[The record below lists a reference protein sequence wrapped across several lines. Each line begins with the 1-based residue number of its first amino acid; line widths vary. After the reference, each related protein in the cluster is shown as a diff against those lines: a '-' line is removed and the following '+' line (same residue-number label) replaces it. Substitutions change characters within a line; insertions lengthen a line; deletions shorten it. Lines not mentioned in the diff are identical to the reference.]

1 MVYRIINMDG
11 GFAVK
16 DAKGKTFSNNPLTK
30 KMATKQRIAIALS
43 EAQKTGKPASMYF
56 A

>member
-1 MVYRIINMDG
+1 MDG

-16 DAKGKTFSNNPLTK
+16 DAKGKTFSKKPLTK
-30 KMATKQRIAIALS
+30 KMATRQRIAIALS
-43 EAQKTGKPASMYF
+43 EHSKTGKPTSSYF